1 MNTHC
6 VYSFVMSCVELI
18 FKKGYYR
25 FHIITFVHLS
35 DVSFQWCDFRIKKFL
50 TYFLS
55 YDQFVFFVGS
65 TSSHG
70 SNVVFARFF
79 IIFTLYFL
87 KLLIIMEAL
96 YPPSIVTIVDN
107 LFSLPRLRFV
117 HFVVYVQFSSC
128 FLYS

>member
-6 VYSFVMSCVELI
+6 VYSFLLSCVELI

-70 SNVVFARFF
+70 SNVVIARFF

-117 HFVVYVQFSSC
+117 HFVVSAQFSSC

>member
-117 HFVVYVQFSSC
+117 YFVVTAQ
-128 FLYS
+128 LN

>member
-6 VYSFVMSCVELI
+6 VYSFLMSCVELI

-35 DVSFQWCDFRIKKFL
+35 DVSFQWCNFRIKSFL

-55 YDQFVFFVGS
+55 YDQFVFVVGS

-70 SNVVFARFF
+70 FNVVFARFF
-79 IIFTLYFL
+79 TLFTL
-87 KLLIIMEAL
+87 
-96 YPPSIVTIVDN
+96 
-107 LFSLPRLRFV
+107 SL
-117 HFVVYVQFSSC
+117 
-128 FLYS
+128 